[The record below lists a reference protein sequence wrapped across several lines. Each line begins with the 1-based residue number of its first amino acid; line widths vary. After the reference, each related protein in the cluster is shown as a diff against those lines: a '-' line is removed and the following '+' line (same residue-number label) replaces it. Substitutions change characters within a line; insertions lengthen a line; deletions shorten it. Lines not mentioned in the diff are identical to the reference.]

1 MSQSEIE
8 YLENNVAEI
17 NIEHANVSDIAFI
30 IKK

>member
-8 YLENNVAEI
+8 YLENNVAGI
-17 NIEHANVSDIAFI
+17 NIERANVSDIAFI